1 MGDIPP
7 CATVYVNNLNEKIKK
22 DGASKGNHGAV
33 SSRESPRLTSVAS
46 FRFVCPDRT
55 LGNSVAIDLYDPT
68 RW

>member
-46 FRFVCPDRT
+46 FRFFVP
-55 LGNSVAIDLYDPT
+55 IEP
-68 RW
+68 